1 VRKPPLILI
10 ADDSETNRD
19 ILARRLEAHGYDLI
33 MAVDGEEAL
42 ACAREKL
49 PDLILLDIMMPK
61 MDGLAVCRHLKTDK
75 TLPFIPIILVTAR
88 ADSKDIVMGL
98 EMGADEYL
106 TKPVDQS
113 ALVARVRS
121 ILRIKELHD
130 AVQDQTK
137 ELANQAEELAQWNR
151 GLEQRVADQL
161 QQIEGMSRL
170 RRFLS
175 PQVAELITSSA
186 DEKVLESHRR
196 EITVVFCE
204 LRGFTSFA
212 ETAEPEEVV
221 GVLREYHETLGKLIY
236 KYEATLERFA
246 GDGVMVWFND
256 PLPCPDPSLR
266 AVRMA
271 IEMRSSVSELAGKWR
286 KHDYDLGF
294 GVGIAQGYATL
305 GRIGFEGRF
314 DYAAVGTVVNLAARL
329 CAEAADGQ
337 ILVDRKVQ
345 AAIEDL
351 AVSEPAGQLNLKGLH
366 RPIATFTVSAID
378 QREPDRASGT
388 RKTASTA
395 ETSSG
400 KADAEEQPS

>member
-1 VRKPPLILI
+1 M
-10 ADDSETNRD
+10 NRD

-98 EMGADEYL
+98 DMGADEYL

-130 AVQDQTK
+130 AVQEQT
-137 ELANQAEELAQWNR
+137 EQLANQAEELAQWNR

-175 PQVAELITSSA
+175 PQVAELIISSA
-186 DEKVLESHRR
+186 DEKVRSEERR
-196 EITVVFCE
+196 VGKEV
-204 LRGFTSFA
+204 
-212 ETAEPEEVV
+212 TA
-221 GVLREYHETLGKLIY
+221 G
-236 KYEATLERFA
+236 
-246 GDGVMVWFND
+246 
-256 PLPCPDPSLR
+256 
-266 AVRMA
+266 
-271 IEMRSSVSELAGKWR
+271 
-286 KHDYDLGF
+286 
-294 GVGIAQGYATL
+294 
-305 GRIGFEGRF
+305 EG
-314 DYAAVGTVVNLAARL
+314 
-329 CAEAADGQ
+329 
-337 ILVDRKVQ
+337 
-345 AAIEDL
+345 
-351 AVSEPAGQLNLKGLH
+351 
-366 RPIATFTVSAID
+366 
-378 QREPDRASGT
+378 
-388 RKTASTA
+388 
-395 ETSSG
+395 
-400 KADAEEQPS
+400 

>member
-1 VRKPPLILI
+1 VRQPPLILI

-19 ILARRLEAHGYDLI
+19 ILARRLEAHGYDLL

-42 ACAREKL
+42 TRARESL

-88 ADSKDIVMGL
+88 ADSRDIVAGL
-98 EMGADEYL
+98 DTGADEYL

-130 AVQDQTK
+130 AVQEQTK
-137 ELANQAEELAQWNR
+137 QLASQAEELSQWNR
-151 GLEQRVADQL
+151 RLEQRVADQL

-175 PQVAELITSSA
+175 PQVAELIVSSA
-186 DEKVLESHRR
+186 DDKVLESHRR

-221 GVLREYHETLGKLIY
+221 SVLREYHDTLGKLIY

-271 IEMRSSVSELAGKWR
+271 IDMRNGVSDLANKWR

-314 DYAAVGTVVNLAARL
+314 DYGAIGTVVNLAARL
-329 CAEAADGQ
+329 CAEAGDSQ
-337 ILVDRKVQ
+337 ILVDRKVH
-345 AAIEDL
+345 AAIEDVV
-351 AVSEPAGQLNLKGLH
+351 VSEPAGQLNLKGLH
-366 RPIATFTVSAID
+366 RPIATFKVSAVN
-378 QREPDRASGT
+378 PL
-388 RKTASTA
+388 
-395 ETSSG
+395 
-400 KADAEEQPS
+400 

>member
-33 MAVDGEEAL
+33 MAV
-42 ACAREKL
+42 AREKL

>member
-1 VRKPPLILI
+1 
-10 ADDSETNRD
+10 
-19 ILARRLEAHGYDLI
+19 
-33 MAVDGEEAL
+33 
-42 ACAREKL
+42 
-49 PDLILLDIMMPK
+49 
-61 MDGLAVCRHLKTDK
+61 
-75 TLPFIPIILVTAR
+75 
-88 ADSKDIVMGL
+88 
-98 EMGADEYL
+98 MGADEYL
-106 TKPVDQS
+106 TKPVDQA

-130 AVQDQTK
+130 AVQQQTQQ
-137 ELANQAEELAQWNR
+137 LAGQAEALAQWNR
-151 GLEQRVADQL
+151 TLEQRVAEQL
-161 QQIEGMSRL
+161 EQLENMSRL

-175 PQVAELITSSA
+175 PQVAELIVSSA
-186 DEKVLESHRR
+186 DEKVLDSHRR

-221 GVLREYHETLGKLIY
+221 TVLREYHGALGQLIN
-236 KYEATLERFA
+236 KHEATLERFA

-271 IEMRSSVSELAGKWR
+271 IDMRERVGELAGKWR

-329 CAEAADGQ
+329 CAEAGDGR

-345 AAIEDL
+345 VAIEDL
-351 AVSEPAGQLNLKGLH
+351 AISEPAGQLSLKGLS
-366 RPIATFTVSAID
+366 RPIATFNI
-378 QREPDRASGT
+378 SGL
-388 RKTASTA
+388 KST
-395 ETSSG
+395 
-400 KADAEEQPS
+400 

>member
-1 VRKPPLILI
+1 MRQPPLILI

-19 ILARRLEAHGYDLI
+19 ILARRLEAHGYELI

-42 ACAREKL
+42 TSARERV

-61 MDGLAVCRHLKTDK
+61 MDGLAVCRHLKTDR

-88 ADSKDIVMGL
+88 ADSADIVAGL
-98 EMGADEYL
+98 DMGADEYL

-121 ILRIKELHD
+121 ILRIKELQD
-130 AVQDQTK
+130 AVQEQTK
-137 ELANQAEELAQWNR
+137 QLANQAEELDQWNR
-151 GLEQRVADQL
+151 KLEQRVADQL
-161 QQIEGMSRL
+161 QQIEGMRRL

-175 PQVAELITSSA
+175 PQVAELIISSA
-186 DEKVLESHRR
+186 DDKVLESHRR

-221 GVLREYHETLGKLIY
+221 GVLREYHDTLGKLIY

-256 PLPCPDPSLR
+256 PLPCPDPFLR

-271 IEMRSSVSELAGKWR
+271 IDMRDAVGGLAGKWR

-329 CAEAADGQ
+329 CAEAGDGQ

-351 AVSEPAGQLNLKGLH
+351 AVSEPAGQLNLKGLS
-366 RPIATFTVSAID
+366 RPIATFNISALGS
-378 QREPDRASGT
+378 A
-388 RKTASTA
+388 
-395 ETSSG
+395 
-400 KADAEEQPS
+400 